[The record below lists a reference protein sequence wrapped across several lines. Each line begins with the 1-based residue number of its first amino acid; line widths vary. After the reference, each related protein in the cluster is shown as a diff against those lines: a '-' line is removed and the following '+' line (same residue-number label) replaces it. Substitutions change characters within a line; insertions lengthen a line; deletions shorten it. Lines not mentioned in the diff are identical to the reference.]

1 MAPIH
6 DAARAGDVEALR
18 RELERGVSPD
28 TDEYG
33 MTPLFTAAHRN
44 NANCIPL
51 LLRAGADP
59 NASMNGISALIMA
72 ASYGSRDAV
81 CMLLEAGALVDVK
94 TEWGWTAM
102 DYAYTSRTFAA
113 ICPLLLRA
121 GSELPRAGG
130 SIRNDPYLSRIM
142 DAGGFKA
149 YESAHLAA
157 VTPHCPYFEYLP
169 AELTDSKLRQEL
181 VQDDLQLIDGKLAIP
196 KKPGL
201 GIEVNMDALKRFS
214 QD

>member
-6 DAARAGDVEALR
+6 DAALAGDVEALR

-157 VTPHCPYFEYLP
+157 VTKTLSPKFALP
-169 AELTDSKLRQEL
+169 PEL
-181 VQDDLQLIDGKLAIP
+181 VRTVVEFYLHAGFYPYTAAKVPTTTTPA
-196 KKPGL
+196 
-201 GIEVNMDALKRFS
+201 A
-214 QD
+214 

>member
-44 NANCIPL
+44 PRRGADCISL

-59 NASMNGISALIMA
+59 NASMNGISALIMV
-72 ASYGSRDAV
+72 ASHGSRDAV

-142 DAGGFKA
+142 DAGSFKA
-149 YESAHLAA
+149 YERDHLTALTKTLA
-157 VTPHCPYFEYLP
+157 PKLALP
-169 AELTDSKLRQEL
+169 PEL
-181 VQDDLQLIDGKLAIP
+181 VRTVVEFYLHAGFYPFTAAKVPTTTAP
-196 KKPGL
+196 
-201 GIEVNMDALKRFS
+201 AA
-214 QD
+214 

>member
-1 MAPIH
+1 MASLH
-6 DAARAGDVEALR
+6 DAVRTGDVEALR

-33 MTPLFTAAHRN
+33 MTPLFTAANRN
-44 NANCIPL
+44 RADCISL

-59 NASMNGISALIMA
+59 NASTNGISALIMV
-72 ASYGSRDAV
+72 ASHGSRDAV

-121 GSELPRAGG
+121 GSELPKDRL
-130 SIRNDPYLSRIM
+130 SQPLRENPYFSRIL
-142 DAGGFKA
+142 DAGGFKN
-149 YESAHLAA
+149 YERAHLAA
-157 VTPHCPYFEYLP
+157 LAKTLSPKLAHLLP
-169 AELTDSKLRQEL
+169 PEL
-181 VQDDLQLIDGKLAIP
+181 VRKVVEFYLHAGFYPFTAARAP
-196 KKPGL
+196 AAAPT
-201 GIEVNMDALKRFS
+201 A
-214 QD
+214 

>member
-6 DAARAGDVEALR
+6 DAVRAGDVEALR

-130 SIRNDPYLSRIM
+130 SIRNDPYLSRP
-142 DAGGFKA
+142 AR
-149 YESAHLAA
+149 AHPDRRR
-157 VTPHCPYFEYLP
+157 VLP
-169 AELTDSKLRQEL
+169 AR
-181 VQDDLQLIDGKLAIP
+181 
-196 KKPGL
+196 
-201 GIEVNMDALKRFS
+201 GILPLHRSPRDRADRDRMKARLEGT
-214 QD
+214 

>member
-81 CMLLEAGALVDVK
+81 CMLLQACLRQVPSSMLKQSGV
-94 TEWGWTAM
+94 GRQWT
-102 DYAYTSRTFAA
+102 TPT
-113 ICPLLLRA
+113 PV
-121 GSELPRAGG
+121 
-130 SIRNDPYLSRIM
+130 
-142 DAGGFKA
+142 
-149 YESAHLAA
+149 AHLQLFARY
-157 VTPHCPYFEYLP
+157 YFAP
-169 AELTDSKLRQEL
+169 APSFHERVGQSATTHT
-181 VQDDLQLIDGKLAIP
+181 
-196 KKPGL
+196 
-201 GIEVNMDALKRFS
+201 
-214 QD
+214 